1 MQSFEGIQAAAAG
14 RYFTDG
20 EFFALLVI
28 DPETG
33 ELWVKAL
40 DPAQVNPALSME
52 LPGGGM
58 VIAGIEV
65 DAGGKPVAVHAFKDW
80 IPGLPLLRDFKIT
93 RVPIED
99 IVHVY
104 DCEAAG
110 QARGVSPLASVL
122 LRLRELDAL
131 TDAQLVRQ
139 QIGAL
144 LAGFVTDADGTLL
157 EGTQYDGY
165 VASLEPGTMQRLKP
179 GESVTFSDPPQ
190 TDAGAEA
197 FQRGIVREIGAGV
210 GIPSFMLDNDMG
222 EVNFSSA
229 RVALIAFRRR
239 LEQWQDSFAH
249 QFLRPVYR
257 RWLTIEILSGRIEAE
272 LNEQVLRAKFIAP
285 KSVWVDPLK
294 DSRSTVI
301 ALGAGLTSRREAVA
315 ALGLNVEEL
324 DAEIAAD
331 QAREKALG
339 ISFAPLPPMPPTGEE
354 DEPPAGAP
362 GGKAN
367 GNAHAQ

>member
-1 MQSFEGIQAAAAG
+1 
-14 RYFTDG
+14 
-20 EFFALLVI
+20 
-28 DPETG
+28 
-33 ELWVKAL
+33 
-40 DPAQVNPALSME
+40 
-52 LPGGGM
+52 
-58 VIAGIEV
+58 
-65 DAGGKPVAVHAFKDW
+65 
-80 IPGLPLLRDFKIT
+80 
-93 RVPIED
+93 
-99 IVHVY
+99 
-104 DCEAAG
+104 
-110 QARGVSPLASVL
+110 VL

-139 QIGAL
+139 KIGAL
-144 LAGFVTDADGTLL
+144 LAGFVTDADGTSL
-157 EGTQYDGY
+157 EGAHDGGN

-197 FQRGIVREIGAGV
+197 FQRGIVREIGAGI

-272 LNEQVLRAKFIAP
+272 LNEQTLRCKFIPAR
-285 KSVWVDPLK
+285 SAWVDPLK
-294 DSRSTVI
+294 DSQSTVI

-315 ALGLNVEEL
+315 ALGLNIEEL

-339 ISFAPLPPMPPTGEE
+339 ISFAPLPPVPPAGEE

-362 GGKAN
+362 PRAQHNGKAN
-367 GNAHAQ
+367 GHAAQ